1 MVGFQTKSS
10 RGRAVGLFRYL
21 TVAVTWVALAS
32 AGVAGAQSS
41 GPVQESG
48 QSSSETASASSR
60 EERAQQARAA
70 FEQGRS
76 AYDAGEFE
84 RALDLFLKSYDLAN
98 PAQRIYLALN
108 IAQTYDRLDR
118 DREAL
123 RYYER
128 YLEFAPDGPKA
139 GLARGRVRVLRARLQ
154 AADAA
159 TGESRAEEDAAAS
172 QGVGTSGG
180 SGAGSES
187 AAPLEPMPPA
197 DEADAGESGGA
208 WWPWAVGGG
217 ALLVGGA
224 VLAAV
229 LLSGDGG
236 GEGDVAFTA
245 ELLR

>member
-1 MVGFQTKSS
+1 MVDFQTTSIRGWPLRLS
-10 RGRAVGLFRYL
+10 RCVASVVAWAVLS
-21 TVAVTWVALAS
+21 S
-32 AGVAGAQSS
+32 AGVAGAQSRGS
-41 GPVQESG
+41 GEGDAGSV
-48 QSSSETASASSR
+48 SEAAAASSR
-60 EERAQQARAA
+60 EERARRARAA
-70 FEQGRS
+70 FEQGRR

-84 RALDLFLKSYDLAN
+84 RALALFLKSYDLAS

-108 IAQTYDRLDR
+108 LAQTYDRLDR

-154 AADAA
+154 AADAVSDA
-159 TGESRAEEDAAAS
+159 PEPEGRAEAARGAEP
-172 QGVGTSGG
+172 SGD
-180 SGAGSES
+180 SRAGSER
-187 AAPLEPMPPA
+187 AGPLEPMPPA
-197 DEADAGESGGA
+197 DAPKAGDSGGA

-236 GEGDVAFTA
+236 GDDVAFTA